1 MNVLLNVYIC
11 ALRKNTVPLLCE
23 WTRKIPHVAPQR
35 MPTKINNN
43 GAIVKVRIL

>member
-23 WTRKIPHVAPQR
+23 RTRKIPHVAPQR
-35 MPTKINNN
+35 MPTKINN